1 MDELKNCN
9 SDYSVVIAAFIAEI
23 ISAETSDKL
32 QKLRFEAMGQLQS
45 RLTYYRE
52 LGYAEDLLCAIA
64 RKKSA
69 MIMNASSKTEIKKI
83 MALPS
88 PYFDGNRFIPDKY
101 DVSEEEMIFWAET
114 SLRTPLN
121 EPGFKRYKELFGQI
135 FPEQAKEIFGS

>member
-9 SDYSVVIAAFIAEI
+9 SDFSVVIAAFIAEI
-23 ISAETSDKL
+23 ISAEISDKL

-45 RLTYYRE
+45 RLTHYRE
-52 LGYAEDLLCAIA
+52 LGYVEDLLCAIA

-69 MIMNASSKTEIKKI
+69 MIVDASSKTEIKKV

-114 SLRTPLN
+114 SLRAPLN

>member
-9 SDYSVVIAAFIAEI
+9 SDFSVVIAAFIAEI
-23 ISAETSDKL
+23 ISAEISDKL
-32 QKLRFEAMGQLQS
+32 QKLRFETMGQLQS

-69 MIMNASSKTEIKKI
+69 MIVDASSKTEIKKV

-114 SLRTPLN
+114 SLRAPLN

>member
-69 MIMNASSKTEIKKI
+69 MIMNASSKTEIKKV

-114 SLRTPLN
+114 SLRAPLN

>member
-88 PYFDGNRFIPDKY
+88 PYFDGNRLIPDKY
-101 DVSEEEMIFWAET
+101 DVSE
-114 SLRTPLN
+114 
-121 EPGFKRYKELFGQI
+121 
-135 FPEQAKEIFGS
+135 